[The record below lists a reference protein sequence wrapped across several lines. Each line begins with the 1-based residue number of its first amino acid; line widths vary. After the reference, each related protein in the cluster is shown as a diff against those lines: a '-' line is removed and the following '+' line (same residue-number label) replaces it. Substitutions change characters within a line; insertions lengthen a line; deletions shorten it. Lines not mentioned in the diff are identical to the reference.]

1 MYQIRCI
8 AFFMRIHY
16 NTPTYQV
23 VKNNLHVADRSTVLY
38 AKIVILNFPPEVAEK
53 ALVCQLVKKFDLL
66 FNILSAKISNRK
78 EGVMVMEISAA
89 SRAGFNKGIAFL
101 KEQGVQVSSPEHQIF
116 KDEEICTHCGAC
128 TAVCPTRALFIERPE
143 MRVIFDKEK
152 CSVCELCILTCPSRA
167 MGLFS
172 RAMEAMV

>member
-1 MYQIRCI
+1 M
-8 AFFMRIHY
+8 
-16 NTPTYQV
+16 
-23 VKNNLHVADRSTVLY
+23 Y

-78 EGVMVMEISAA
+78 EGVMVMEISGA
-89 SRAGFNKGIAFL
+89 SRAGFNKGIDFL
-101 KEQGVQVSSPEHQIF
+101 KKQGVQVSSPEHQIY

-128 TAVCPTRALFIERPE
+128 TAVCPTQALFIERPE
-143 MRVIFDKEK
+143 MRVVFDKAK